1 MRLKSRIQVIIVGL
15 LIWASQSCYVV
26 DREQDFTDFQKTKD
40 LGLIANIEIDEA
52 SGMVASHRNS
62 GHYWVINDSKDLNRM
77 FLVDEM
83 GQGKAEFTLLG
94 LQNRDWEAM
103 GRWQNQ
109 TGQTYLYVA
118 EIGDN
123 FAQNA
128 QYQIHRFLEP
138 SLALT
143 DPLRRVIRD
152 TQSITFRLPDG
163 SRDMECLLIDQISGD
178 LFLISKRED
187 HKRLYR
193 VPADAFNKQGIQQ
206 AEFVSELN
214 FSVPTS
220 NVGLLK
226 QLYYITD
233 GNVASS
239 NEEIIIRNY
248 LEIYYWKKKPE
259 ESIADALR
267 RKPRIVPSVLE
278 PQGEAL
284 AFDDLNKGYATISE
298 VATLSS
304 PAHLFYTAKR

>member
-1 MRLKSRIQVIIVGL
+1 MSILRRLPVVFVGL
-15 LIWASQSCYVV
+15 LIWASQSFYIA
-26 DREQDFTDFQKTKD
+26 DDLRDHIDFLATED
-40 LGLIANIEIDEA
+40 LGILENIEIDEA
-52 SGMVASHRNS
+52 SGMVASYRNM

-77 FLVDEM
+77 FLVNES

-103 GRWQNQ
+103 GRWQNR

-118 EIGDN
+118 DIGDN

-128 QYQIHRFLEP
+128 SYQVHRFLEP
-138 SLALT
+138 SLQLT
-143 DPLRRVIRD
+143 DPLRRVIHA
-152 TQSITFRLPDG
+152 TQRVEFTLPDG
-163 SRDMECLLIDQISGD
+163 ARDMECMLIDQKSGD
-178 LFLISKRED
+178 LFFISKRED

-193 VPADAFNKQGIQQ
+193 IPSDDFAKSGIQQ
-206 AEFVSELN
+206 AEFISELN

-220 NVGLLK
+220 DVGLLK

-284 AFDDLNKGYATISE
+284 AFDGLNKGYATISE

>member
-1 MRLKSRIQVIIVGL
+1 MKIRVRIQVIIVGL
-15 LIWASQSCYVV
+15 LVWASQSFYMT
-26 DREQDFTDFQKTKD
+26 DSEQLHTDFLGTKD
-40 LGLIANIEIDEA
+40 LGTLANIEIDEA
-52 SGMVASHRNS
+52 SGMVASQRNPA
-62 GHYWVINDSKDLNRM
+62 HYWVINDSKDLNRM
-77 FLVDEM
+77 FLISEF

-103 GRWQNQ
+103 GRWQNP
-109 TGQTYLYVA
+109 TGQTYLYIA
-118 EIGDN
+118 DIGDN
-123 FAQNA
+123 FSQNA
-128 QYQIHRFLEP
+128 SYQVHRFLEP
-138 SLALT
+138 SLQLT
-143 DPLRRVIRD
+143 NPLRRVIHA
-152 TQSITFRLPDG
+152 TQTVEFILPDG
-163 SRDMECLLIDQISGD
+163 PRDMECMLIDQQSGD

-193 VPADAFNKQGIQQ
+193 IQADAFAKSGIHR
-206 AEFVSELN
+206 AEFISELN

-220 NVGLLK
+220 DLSLLK
-226 QLYYITD
+226 QLYFITD

-284 AFDDLNKGYATISE
+284 AFDGKNKGYATISE
-298 VATLSS
+298 VANLSS
-304 PAHLFYTAKR
+304 PAHLFYTPKR